1 METIKLTLSI
11 QKFNMVTGFTQINS
25 FSVFFVT
32 QVVKKWFIL
41 IKNARWLLPLS
52 SSFLTTRILE
62 HTDLQS
68 QFRFSYYPAVAKKRK
83 NFGLQ
88 CIVIRNGHVFCK
100 VN

>member
-25 FSVFFVT
+25 FSVFFFVT
-32 QVVKKWFIL
+32 QVVKKWRIL

-83 NFGLQ
+83 NFE
-88 CIVIRNGHVFCK
+88 
-100 VN
+100 